1 MFVEHVRIKAS
12 VARLRSSFDM
22 AKNTC
27 SQFCTSADNGGDDG
41 DDGKDDDESQELA
54 DDSGVSM

>member
-1 MFVEHVRIKAS
+1 
-12 VARLRSSFDM
+12 M